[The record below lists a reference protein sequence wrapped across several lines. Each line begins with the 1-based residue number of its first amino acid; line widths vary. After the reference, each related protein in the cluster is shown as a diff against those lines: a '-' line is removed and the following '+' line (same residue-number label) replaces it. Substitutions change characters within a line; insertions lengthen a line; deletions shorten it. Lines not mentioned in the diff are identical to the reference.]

1 MFLIEAKLGKCFS
14 FLKVIL
20 NFIHYEAHPSIN
32 FINFFLF
39 SIIFSFLLLS
49 GGRWFKYYDHPYFH
63 NSTLS
68 KYTS

>member
-32 FINFFLF
+32 FIIFFVF
-39 SIIFSFLLLS
+39 
-49 GGRWFKYYDHPYFH
+49 YYF
-63 NSTLS
+63 
-68 KYTS
+68 